1 MLKHEFE
8 ELAKIEVSYD
18 DYKNIIEPMYMAT
31 NLSKQDFIN
40 TLNLKRFALKSKK
53 QLINE
58 LKKLAKNIEEA
69 CCNYT
74 NDYEAEAKIESIIEE
89 LKERFNDNCYITA
102 DIKNG
107 CFYYDFIFI
116 GNEKIYLL

>member
-1 MLKHEFE
+1 MLKNEFE
-8 ELAKIEVSYD
+8 DLAKIEVSYE

-58 LKKLAKNIEEA
+58 LKMLVKDIEET

-74 NDYEAEAKIESIIEE
+74 NYEAIAKIESIIEE

-107 CFYYDFIFI
+107 CFYYDFVFI

>member
-8 ELAKIEVSYD
+8 EMAKIEVSYD

-31 NLSKQDFIN
+31 NLSKEDFIN

-58 LKKLAKNIEEA
+58 LKKLAKNIEES

-74 NDYEAEAKIESIIEE
+74 NYEAEAKIESIIEE

-107 CFYYDFIFI
+107 CFYYDYLFI